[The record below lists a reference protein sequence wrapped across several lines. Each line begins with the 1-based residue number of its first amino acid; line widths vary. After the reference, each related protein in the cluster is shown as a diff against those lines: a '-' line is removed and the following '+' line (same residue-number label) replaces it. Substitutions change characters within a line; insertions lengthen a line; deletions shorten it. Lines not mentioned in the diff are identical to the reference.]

1 MSINVKLFRSQVKES
16 KHSAGK
22 ESLPESKQAHSCARK
37 ETVDIGSLITTSRSR
52 SSDGKILQPIR
63 M

>member
-1 MSINVKLFRSQVKES
+1 MSINLKPFRSQVKER

-22 ESLPESKQAHSCARK
+22 EFQSRQAHNCARK
-37 ETVDIGSLITTSRSR
+37 ETVDIDIFIIKSRSR
-52 SSDGKILQPIR
+52 ISDKKIMQPIR